1 MMTFSSYCHQLQTEA
16 KNSNKLCTKE
26 AKVTK
31 NSNDSTAG
39 LNFVISIGISPWS
52 RLG

>member
-1 MMTFSSYCHQLQTEA
+1 MRTFNSHYHQLLNEA
-16 KNSNKLCTKE
+16 KNSNKLCTKA
-26 AKVTK
+26 AKVTI